1 MSKVRLGDVA
11 LEHKET
17 CKADKGDFP
26 VVGLEHLTPEEVTLS
41 AWEEGTD
48 NTFTKVFRKG
58 NVLFGRRRA
67 YLKKA
72 ATAPFDG
79 VCSGDITVIEAIPDK
94 ILPELLPFVIQNDA
108 FFDFAVEKS
117 AGSLSPR
124 VKWEHLKDYEF
135 ELPALD
141 KQKKLAELLWA
152 IDATKKSYQNLIK
165 KTDELVK
172 SQFIG
177 AFAFKDLTFDVH
189 ETWRCA

>member
-1 MSKVRLGDVA
+1 MSGAKN
-11 LEHKET
+11 
-17 CKADKGDFP
+17 DKKGRDRIFP
-26 VVGLEHLTPEEVTLS
+26 P
-41 AWEEGTD
+41 
-48 NTFTKVFRKG
+48 N
-58 NVLFGRRRA
+58 
-67 YLKKA
+67 
-72 ATAPFDG
+72 P
-79 VCSGDITVIEAIPDK
+79 AIPDK

-124 VKWEHLKDYEF
+124 VKWEHLKDYEL